1 MVMGTLCH
9 YLAQTTKSPTAPTA
23 PSTAP
28 LTAPVEAAPVQA
40 PSLAPIAPATDEP
53 EETAPGEADLDAEA
67 AGHS

>member
-9 YLAQTTKSPTAPTA
+9 YLAQTMKEPAVPSTETVTVPAPAATEPTAVPT
-23 PSTAP
+23 
-28 LTAPVEAAPVQA
+28 
-40 PSLAPIAPATDEP
+40 DD